1 MGSSSLI
8 FSGSLRP
15 MRLDDRVR
23 ARRGWQNPVNMSV
36 GSPTDSIALYCD
48 LRDQRVPQKELDRLM
63 AQTVGSLEEK
73 NMLLQEKNMLLQ
85 EKISQGLADK
95 MRLQTNVCSLR
106 AVLDTRSVIERCC
119 EEYYKANR
127 GSPGSRQSKWKS
139 DTDRVGGF
147 ISQLVT
153 TPQPLSHEHLPSA
166 PSTLRPRP
174 RTRAASPCPCSYA
187 RGHHMLICN
196 AALQILKKPGDKSPK
211 KDFEGLLLDRPE
223 EVRMILSQAGFK
235 GSSVTWSPNTLL
247 EELLDLYSDLSA
259 LVHNSYLV
267 GTLPFTGWCL
277 GGPSASA
284 AAEIIVAI
292 TALEATYPAMQDQY
306 NFPLKVLI
314 LDRDYKHVLTW
325 QQNDAKTGF
334 DIVTV
339 NPPVH
344 VPDPNLIQS
353 LSPASAL
360 AQSSEGTSSPN
371 FLRRWWQSSWR

>member
-1 MGSSSLI
+1 MMMISVAGPAGLIIRGSPQTM
-8 FSGSLRP
+8 RP
-15 MRLDDRVR
+15 DCMRT
-23 ARRGWQNPVNMSV
+23 RRGWLNTVNMSI
-36 GSPTDSIALYCD
+36 GISPDSLALYRD
-48 LRDQRVPQKELDRLM
+48 LQAQQVPQKDLDRLLD
-63 AQTVGSLEEK
+63 QIVGGIEKENRLLDQIVGGIEKENTLLTKNEVLLEK
-73 NMLLQEKNMLLQ
+73 QLV
-85 EKISQGLADK
+85 QGAADR
-95 MRLQTNVCSLR
+95 MRLQIEVCSVR
-106 AVLDTRSVIERCC
+106 AVMDTRSVLELCAR
-119 EEYYKANR
+119 EYYKQDLMRMNR
-127 GSPGSRQSKWKS
+127 
-139 DTDRVGGF
+139 DTDRVNGF
-147 ISQLVT
+147 VKGSVLV
-153 TPQPLSHEHLPSA
+153 
-166 PSTLRPRP
+166 
-174 RTRAASPCPCSYA
+174 
-187 RGHHMLICN
+187 N
-196 AALQILKKPGDKSPK
+196 AGDKSPK
-211 KDFEGLLLDRPE
+211 PDFKGLLEERPE
-223 EVRMILSQAGFK
+223 QLRVILSAAGFK
-235 GSSVTWSPNTLL
+235 GSSATWDRNALREDLL
-247 EELLDLYSDLSA
+247 NLYSHLSSQ
-259 LVHNSYLV
+259 VHNSYLV

>member
-1 MGSSSLI
+1 MMMISVAICSSSLI

-147 ISQLVT
+147 ISQL
-153 TPQPLSHEHLPSA
+153 
-166 PSTLRPRP
+166 
-174 RTRAASPCPCSYA
+174 
-187 RGHHMLICN
+187 
-196 AALQILKKPGDKSPK
+196 ILKKPGDKSPK

>member
-1 MGSSSLI
+1 MGNSHRAKAMMMISVAICSSSLI

-153 TPQPLSHEHLPSA
+153 TPQPLGHEHLPSA
-166 PSTLRPRP
+166 PGPA
-174 RTRAASPCPCSYA
+174 RALPVHAHAHMHVAIICSYA
-187 RGHHMLICN
+187 MLRCRSSRNRATKAPRKTSRGSCSI
-196 AALQILKKPGDKSPK
+196 
-211 KDFEGLLLDRPE
+211 
-223 EVRMILSQAGFK
+223 
-235 GSSVTWSPNTLL
+235 
-247 EELLDLYSDLSA
+247 
-259 LVHNSYLV
+259 
-267 GTLPFTGWCL
+267 
-277 GGPSASA
+277 
-284 AAEIIVAI
+284 
-292 TALEATYPAMQDQY
+292 
-306 NFPLKVLI
+306 
-314 LDRDYKHVLTW
+314 
-325 QQNDAKTGF
+325 
-334 DIVTV
+334 
-339 NPPVH
+339 
-344 VPDPNLIQS
+344 DP
-353 LSPASAL
+353 
-360 AQSSEGTSSPN
+360 
-371 FLRRWWQSSWR
+371 RRCA